1 MNRELYL
8 PDEHRPHRGRGTRGR
23 LKTAVCLIITFLL
36 AVLLTGSIVRGQQVE
51 AKMEK
56 TQQDLAKEVFRF
68 HVLANS
74 DSEEDQALKMEVKEA
89 VLSYMKEQ
97 IPQAESAE
105 ETKVWARGNLDDI
118 EKLAEETVK
127 KNGYSYSVNAEVTYC
142 DFPDKTYGDV
152 TFPAGRYEALRIE
165 IGQAKGHN
173 WWCVLYPN
181 LCFMDAVHAV
191 VPEEGKEE
199 LRQVLTDDEYEM
211 VTATSDFK
219 IKWFFFGGDKEK

>member
-1 MNRELYL
+1 MDRELYL
-8 PDEHRPHRGRGTRGR
+8 PDEHRRHRDKGNKGRFKSG
-23 LKTAVCLIITFLL
+23 LCLIATFLL
-36 AVLLTGSIVRGQQVE
+36 ALLLTGSIVRGQQVE

-74 DSEEDQALKMEVKEA
+74 DSEEDQALKMEVKET
-89 VLSYMKEQ
+89 VLAYMKEQ
-97 IPQAESAE
+97 IPQAGSAE
-105 ETKVWARGNLDDI
+105 ETKQWARSHLDEI
-118 EKLAEETVK
+118 EKQAERKVK
-127 KNGYSYSVNAEVTYC
+127 ENGYSYSVNAEVAYC

-165 IGQAKGHN
+165 IGEGKGHN

-199 LRQVLTDDEYEM
+199 LRQVLSDDEYEM
-211 VTATSDFK
+211 VTSASDFK
-219 IKWFFFGGDKEK
+219 IKWFFFGGEDDK

>member
-1 MNRELYL
+1 MDRELYL
-8 PDEHRPHRGRGTRGR
+8 PDEHRRHGSAGKRGR
-23 LKTAVCLIITFLL
+23 LKNRICIVVTFLM

-51 AKMEK
+51 AKVEK

-74 DSEEDQALKMEVKEA
+74 DSEEDQALKMEVKES
-89 VLSYMKEQ
+89 VLDYMKEQ
-97 IPQAESAE
+97 IPESDSAE
-105 ETKVWARGNLDDI
+105 ETKAWARGHLEQI
-118 EKLAEETVK
+118 EGIAEKIVK
-127 KNGYSYSVNAEVTYC
+127 ENGYTYQVNAEVTFC

-165 IGQAKGHN
+165 IGRAEGHN

-181 LCFMDAVHAV
+181 LCFLDSVHAV

-199 LRQVLTDDEYEM
+199 LREVLTDEEYEM
-211 VTATSDFK
+211 VTATTHFK
-219 IKWFFFGGDKEK
+219 VKWFFFE